1 MFTWIEN
8 TEKPTRLTGKPKEK
22 NVKTSHKTSS
32 SSQTATTSV
41 KTSISSTTKNNVNN
55 KASKSQLSKG
65 PPQEH
70 GKLIKDPVQVHNRY
84 GHLDD
89 SEEESVW
96 NFPPDDSPSANGR
109 KAFPRSYTHD
119 GFDHPMELLR
129 SKG

>member
-8 TEKPTRLTGKPKEK
+8 TEKPTRLTGKP
-22 NVKTSHKTSS
+22 SS
-32 SSQTATTSV
+32 SPTATTSV
-41 KTSISSTTKNNVNN
+41 KTSISSTTTNNVNN

-65 PPQEH
+65 PPQGH

-89 SEEESVW
+89 SDEESVW
-96 NFPPDDSPSANGR
+96 NLPQKRGDLQRAVGGKDPNGR
-109 KAFPRSYTHD
+109 KAFPRSDTHD
-119 GFDHPMELLR
+119 GFDHPMELSR

>member
-1 MFTWIEN
+1 MI
-8 TEKPTRLTGKPKEK
+8 PLCKPKEN
-22 NVKTSHKTSS
+22 NVKTSHKTLS

-70 GKLIKDPVQVHNRY
+70 GKLINDPVQVHNRY

-89 SEEESVW
+89 SEEEYVW
-96 NFPPDDSPSANGR
+96 NLPPEDSSSLMDESPSETRRSRSRSPKGSRR
-109 KAFPRSYTHD
+109 KGSQRKKSFSPIR
-119 GFDHPMELLR
+119 HP
-129 SKG
+129 